1 MAQQVRRGD
10 VSTISAVIVPSRS
23 SPLHTYDM
31 DQRHSYKGVQG
42 SCRRMIMP
50 LGAQLRW
57 RAGRSLPKRRPMY
70 LAEIKF
76 SATVAAWRLGAGV
89 AWAASWGVV

>member
-31 DQRHSYKGVQG
+31 DQRHSQRAYKAHSDYAVRPVMFLG
-42 SCRRMIMP
+42 SVTADIDPHKNR
-50 LGAQLRW
+50 
-57 RAGRSLPKRRPMY
+57 
-70 LAEIKF
+70 
-76 SATVAAWRLGAGV
+76 
-89 AWAASWGVV
+89 

>member
-31 DQRHSYKGVQG
+31 DQRHSQRAYKAHSDYAVRL
-42 SCRRMIMP
+42 C
-50 LGAQLRW
+50 
-57 RAGRSLPKRRPMY
+57 LPK
-70 LAEIKF
+70 AHDVWEGEKHVGSHVQHA
-76 SATVAAWRLGAGV
+76 SADHVKVQLPGQLD
-89 AWAASWGVV
+89 